1 MDPSG
6 SASRASEGGSQLADG
21 QTSQADSPFQWAH
34 VKHLIETGS
43 TEQLSKGVATASGL
57 LTEFEKILGNFGDNQ
72 DVVELIDAMVDL
84 QKQAE
89 HRGAVVGVVGSTGAG
104 KSSII
109 NAVLDEE
116 SLVPTSGMRA
126 CTAAI
131 TEISWNND
139 EDPAKLYKAEVEF
152 IKAEDWEQ
160 ELRILFNDLAD
171 LVGLNGQTSN
181 DQTSNGQTPNGQTL
195 EDMADAN
202 SQTGIILAKVRT
214 VYPAL
219 KDDDFRKGAAIVD
232 DLLKDKNVNDVL
244 GTTMLFYADTASAIL
259 EQLQPYIDSK
269 EKNRGDQTS
278 QDDET
283 TMSTWPL
290 AKVVRIYTKAPV
302 LQSGLVLVDL
312 VSSTKSRT
320 EYHKLTISNSPASMI
335 PTRLEQLWP
344 KST

>member
-6 SASRASEGGSQLADG
+6 SAGQASEGGSQLADG
-21 QTSQADSPFQWAH
+21 QTSQADSQFQWVH
-34 VKHLIETGS
+34 VRHLITTGS
-43 TEQLSKGVATASGL
+43 TEQLIKGVATASSL
-57 LTEFEKILGNFGDNQ
+57 LTEFEKILRNFGDNQ
-72 DVVELIDAMVDL
+72 EVVELIDAILDL
-84 QKQAE
+84 KKQAE
-89 HRGAVVGVVGSTGAG
+89 HRGAVVGVVGGTGAG

-139 EDPAKLYKAEVEF
+139 EDPTKLYKAEVEF
-152 IKAEDWEQ
+152 IKAKDWEQ
-160 ELRILFNDLAD
+160 ELRILFDDLAD
-171 LVGLNGQTSN
+171 LVDLNGQPP
-181 DQTSNGQTPNGQTL
+181 NGQTPNGQTL

-202 SQTGIILAKVRT
+202 SQTGVILAKVRA

-219 KDDDFRKGAAIVD
+219 KDDDFRKGAGIVD

-269 EKNRGDQTS
+269 EKNRGEQTS
-278 QDDET
+278 QADGT

-290 AKVVRIYTKAPV
+290 VKVVRIYTKAPV

-312 VSSTKSRT
+312 VSSNPMDTT
-320 EYHKLTISNSPASMI
+320 
-335 PTRLEQLWP
+335 
-344 KST
+344 